1 MRNYMCICKVC
12 NKEFYAKSR
21 LATICSNE
29 CRNYNRTKHLVYKR
43 NCIICGIEFETKSH
57 NRLLCGSLECQK
69 KYNCLRTQKY
79 NETHRKPKIKRT
91 CKTKEERQ
99 ERERLW
105 RESHKEYMKAYR
117 KEYSENNKEKIRSA
131 YNQRI
136 KTDINFRL
144 RQNLCKRIQRAVAKD
159 ERTQHTMDLLG
170 CSIDKFKQYLESKF
184 AEGMNWN
191 NYGKN
196 GWVIDHII
204 PCASFDLTD
213 KEQQKKCFNY
223 KNLQP
228 LWNADNESKSDFLPS
243 GERARDLKENG
254 KPLTSG
260 CLDDSE

>member
-1 MRNYMCICKVC
+1 MQNYLCVCKVC
-12 NKEFYAKSR
+12 NKEFYAKTR
-21 LATICSNE
+21 LAVICSNE

-43 NCIICGIEFETKSH
+43 ACIICGADFETKSH
-57 NRLLCGSLECQK
+57 NRLLCGKTECQK

-79 NETHRKPKIKRT
+79 NETHRKPKVKRVY
-91 CKTKEERQ
+91 KTKEERE

-117 KEYSENNKEKIRSA
+117 KEYRKNNKDKIRNA

-170 CSIDKFKQYLESKF
+170 CSIDEFKQYLESKF
-184 AEGMNWN
+184 AEGMNWS

-213 KEQQKKCFNY
+213 IEQQKKCFNY

-228 LWNADNESKSDFLPS
+228 LWNADNESKSDFLPN
-243 GERARDLKENG
+243 GERARDLKENNR
-254 KPLTSG
+254 PITSG
-260 CLDDSE
+260 CLE